1 MAIAGGQGQD
11 EQFWALTFK
20 NKNLQEDLLR
30 VYYAWTTGDHW
41 SAPNDARYSFTGWPY
56 LYKIQASCEMPAGTD
71 LKSGDTHAAFPARL
85 SAGARKVPG
94 RTRKKVRR

>member
-1 MAIAGGQGQD
+1 MWQLRAAKDRTRSSGPS
-11 EQFWALTFK
+11 TFK

-56 LYKIQASCEMPAGTD
+56 LYKIQASCEMSAGTD
-71 LKSGDTHAAFPARL
+71 MDSTDTCRDFLRDFLPVLAKCLVAPEKR
-85 SAGARKVPG
+85 
-94 RTRKKVRR
+94 